1 MNDLKRTWNRAPA
14 WFTWMIY
21 AAIGVFVLTVVQ
33 SLTDTERL
41 TSATTSSA
49 MLRWAVPIML
59 AGLGGL
65 FSERAGVVNIGLEGM
80 LVLGMWFG
88 AWGTINY
95 GPWWGLV
102 IGILGGGLGALVHA
116 IATVSFGVDHII
128 SGVAIIIAA
137 PGITR
142 FLSSE
147 IFANYD
153 GGSITQSPGVDG
165 VGKFTFPF
173 LSGGNIGGWTSPDI
187 LGWFIDKGWWFVGD
201 LASVARG
208 LTFNLSQM
216 TVLAYLLVP
225 LSAWVLWRTR
235 FGLRLRIAGENP
247 QAGESQGINIIRYKY
262 IGVLLSGALAGF
274 GGAFISSP
282 ELNGIYLEGSTL
294 QRGFIGLAALI
305 IGNWRPTGVMAAAL
319 LFGYPTALGK
329 RDLEGTATHSL
340 LLVAVIALAFIV
352 LWALSRHKTSDA
364 ILAGV
369 LALLAG
375 LWFLSADTVPKWWTD
390 IQPQVFVILVLV
402 FFAQRLR
409 MPMAVGQPYRKG
421 ET

>member
-14 WFTWMIY
+14 WFTWMTY
-21 AAIGVFVLTVVQ
+21 AAVGVFILTVVQ

-80 LVLGMWFG
+80 LILGMWFG

-173 LSGGNIGGWTSPDI
+173 MSGGNIGSWTSPDI

-247 QAGESQGINIIRYKY
+247 LAGESQGINIIRYKY

-375 LWFLSADTVPKWWTD
+375 YWFLSADTVPKWWTD
-390 IQPQVFVILVLV
+390 IQPQIFVILVLV

>member
-247 QAGESQGINIIRYKY
+247 LAGESQGINIIRYKY

>member
-88 AWGTINY
+88 TWGTINY

-247 QAGESQGINIIRYKY
+247 LAGESQGINIIRYKY

>member
-1 MNDLKRTWNRAPA
+1 MTDLMRTWNRAPK
-14 WFTWMIY
+14 WITWMVY
-21 AAIGVFVLTVVQ
+21 AAVGVLILTIVQ

-102 IGILGGGLGALVHA
+102 IGIIGGGLGALVHA

-142 FLSSE
+142 FLSGE
-147 IFANYD
+147 IFAEYD

-173 LSGGNIGGWTSPDI
+173 LSGGNIGGWTSPNI
-187 LGWFIDKGWWFVGD
+187 LGWFVDKGWWFVGD

-305 IGNWRPTGVMAAAL
+305 IGNWRPTGVMAGAL

-364 ILAGV
+364 VLAGV

-375 LWFLSADTVPKWWTD
+375 YWFLSADTVPKWWTD
-390 IQPQVFVILVLV
+390 IQPQVIVILVLV

-421 ET
+421 ES